1 LNFSP
6 STKKT
11 TEYSFELFLSI
22 YRYKMFFF
30 PKLKTSALLNN
41 RFGKQAI
48 RGFLKTPSFKSE
60 VVMQFPA
67 KENAVAQKHCAE
79 FPTLRGVV
87 LGLPSPSPRLCT
99 DGRARVR

>member
-1 LNFSP
+1 
-6 STKKT
+6 
-11 TEYSFELFLSI
+11 
-22 YRYKMFFF
+22 MFFF

-79 FPTLRGVV
+79 FPTPRGVV